1 MNYLLLKFLFLIP
14 LILFTSL
21 SWALPTCPPTGYFDN
36 CYGTNIFDNGDQ
48 YVGEYKNDKYHGQ
61 GTFNWSDGDKYI
73 GEYKYDKKHGQGTYT
88 YSSGDKYVGEFKDDK
103 FNGQGTYT
111 QSDGYK
117 YIGEFKND
125 KRDGQGT
132 FTWSDGEK
140 YVGEFKDDN
149 SDGFGIHYNADG
161 SIKKQGIWKDDKFQY
176 SENRNLKQ
184 NKSVDK
190 KGTNKIC
197 PNTDNVV
204 WNKCFGIYSFP
215 KGHEFYGDRYEGMFK
230 NDAWHGQGTYYYG
243 ANDKYIGEF
252 KDGLKDGLG
261 TYYFLAEDK
270 NKGDKYVGQYKNDKR
285 HGHGTYTFV
294 SGDKYEGKFKNN
306 KYHGQGTY
314 NYSDGRIEKGEYKND
329 KLNGYA
335 VMFNA
340 DGTVDKKG
348 IWKDD
353 EFQYAENKN
362 SNELKPSANIDNE
375 KVLNAASGTGFAV
388 SSKGHVVTN
397 HHVIDGCQSIKIHF
411 KGKVI
416 PTTIINFDPGND
428 VALLKGDFTPSH
440 ILPFS
445 NEKTE
450 LLQDVF
456 VAGYP
461 FGNKISTSIK
471 VTKGI
476 ISSLTGIG
484 NNFSNFQIDAALQPG
499 NSGGP
504 ILNNKGNVIGVAVAK
519 LDRKYIEKN
528 FGVLPENT
536 NFGIKTSV
544 VKTMLNSSDIS
555 LPNPNK
561 NEISKSELGK
571 NISNATYYLSC
582 WMTMAQIEKAKSNKV
597 VFKNLEN

>member
-1 MNYLLLKFLFLIP
+1 MDIMNKLLLKLLLLF
-14 LILFTSL
+14 SL
-21 SWALPTCPPTGYFDN
+21 TFITMQSWALPTCPFTGYFHN
-36 CYGTNIFDNGDQ
+36 CYGTYIHENGDK
-48 YVGEYKNDKYHGQ
+48 YVGEWKNDEYHGQ
-61 GTFNWSDGDKYI
+61 GTFYYLAEDKNKGDKYVGQFRNNKYHGQGNFLYKSGNKYV
-73 GEYKYDKKHGQGTYT
+73 GEYKDDKRDGYGTYT
-88 YSSGDKYVGEFKDDK
+88 FSDGDKYVGEFKDGN
-103 FNGQGTYT
+103 F
-111 QSDGYK
+111 
-117 YIGEFKND
+117 
-125 KRDGQGT
+125 
-132 FTWSDGEK
+132 
-140 YVGEFKDDN
+140 
-149 SDGFGIHYNADG
+149 DGFGIDYNADG
-161 SIKKQGIWKDDKFQY
+161 SIYKQGIWKDDKFQY
-176 SENRNLKQ
+176 SENRNLNQ

-197 PNTDNVV
+197 SNTDNEV
-204 WNKCFGIYSFP
+204 WNNCFGIYSFP

-243 ANDKYIGEF
+243 VNDKYKGDKYIGEF
-252 KDGLKDGLG
+252 KDGLRDGLG
-261 TYYFLAEDK
+261 TFYFLGDNE
-270 NKGDKYVGQYKNDKR
+270 NKGDIYVGQFKNDKR
-285 HGHGTYTFV
+285 QGHGTYTFV
-294 SGDKYEGKFKNN
+294 GGDKYEGKFKNN
-306 KYHGQGTY
+306 KYHGQGAY
-314 NYSDGRIEKGEYKND
+314 YYSDGRIEKGEYKNS

-362 SNELKPSANIDNE
+362 SNEVKPSANIDND
-375 KVLNAASGTGFAV
+375 KVLNAASGSGFAV

-440 ILPFS
+440 ILPLS

-544 VKTMLNSSDIS
+544 VKSMLNSSDIS

>member
-1 MNYLLLKFLFLIP
+1 MF
-14 LILFTSL
+14 
-21 SWALPTCPPTGYFDN
+21 
-36 CYGTNIFDNGDQ
+36 
-48 YVGEYKNDKYHGQ
+48 KNDYYHGQ
-61 GTFNWSDGDKYI
+61 GTFIWAD
-73 GEYKYDKKHGQGTYT
+73 
-88 YSSGDKYVGEFKDDK
+88 GDKYVGEFKDG
-103 FNGQGTYT
+103 NQEGLGTFYSG
-111 QSDGYK
+111 SDN
-117 YIGEFKND
+117 EFKGD
-125 KRDGQGT
+125 
-132 FTWSDGEK
+132 K
-140 YVGEFKDDN
+140 YVGGFKDD
-149 SDGFGIHYNADG
+149 
-161 SIKKQGIWKDDKFQY
+161 K
-176 SENRNLKQ
+176 R
-184 NKSVDK
+184 
-190 KGTNKIC
+190 
-197 PNTDNVV
+197 
-204 WNKCFGIYSFP
+204 
-215 KGHEFYGDRYEGMFK
+215 
-230 NDAWHGQGTYYYG
+230 HGQGTYYYLADNESKG
-243 ANDKYIGEF
+243 DKYIGEY
-252 KDGLKDGLG
+252 KDGNRNGLG
-261 TYYFLAEDK
+261 TYYF
-270 NKGDKYVGQYKNDKR
+270 
-285 HGHGTYTFV
+285 
-294 SGDKYEGKFKNN
+294 
-306 KYHGQGTY
+306 
-314 NYSDGRIEKGEYKND
+314 SDGRVEAGEFKNGM
-329 KLNGYA
+329 LNGYA
-335 VMFNA
+335 RVTNL
-340 DGTVDKKG
+340 DGTVKEG

-362 SNELKPSANIDNE
+362 SNEVKPSANIDND
-375 KVLNAASGTGFAV
+375 KVLNAASGSGFAV

-440 ILPFS
+440 ILPLS

-536 NFGIKTSV
+536 NFCIKTSV
-544 VKTMLNSSDIS
+544 VKSMLNSSDIS